1 MENNIMKTIKTA
13 VFASILG
20 LAFSMPTA
28 SIAEEE
34 EEVMYSCEIT
44 VEAFG
49 HTKTINIT
57 TSDIL
62 KAELIKEQLEDKFK
76 EHVEI
81 ECNIET

>member
-1 MENNIMKTIKTA
+1 MGNNIMKTIKTA

-20 LAFSMPTA
+20 LALSMPTA
-28 SIAEEE
+28 SIAED

-81 ECNIET
+81 ECNIVT